1 MKTLKSLILCLIVI
15 LGVSSNALAAPLS
28 QATLDILYVK
38 VTGTS
43 TNSCYNWT
51 DACDLQTALTNSVS
65 GNEIRVASG
74 TYKPTAILT
83 DRTATFRLKS
93 GVAVYGGFAGT
104 ETQLDQR
111 DWEANPTIL
120 SGDLNGDDAENFA
133 NNSDNSYHVVTASG
147 VDATTILDG
156 FTITGGNTNS
166 EGGGMYNKD
175 SSPTLSNLIF
185 TNNKGAVGGGMYNE
199 NGSPILT
206 NITFY
211 RNDADAGGGMFNRN
225 GKPTLTNVT
234 FSENTTNQLGGGMH
248 NEDSSPTL
256 TNVTFSRNK
265 AIDYGGGMCNVAN
278 NGTTNPKLT
287 NVTFFQN
294 EAGKKGGGIVHIAY
308 TGLPNPIAES
318 TIINAIFWG
327 NTNGQIVDNVGDPTT
342 VTNSIVQ
349 DGCPTGVTFTDII
362 TDDPKLDSILA
373 DNGGFSMTHALQAG
387 SPAIDAGN
395 SDPTICPATDQRG
408 YTRPIGAGCDIGAYE
423 FGYTLKVIK
432 VGNGSVAANPDQ
444 AHYSK
449 DQVVTL
455 TATADTGWT
464 FLGWSGDV
472 TGTVNQQSVSL
483 SGNQT
488 ITATFNRA
496 PLANAGADQSVKTM
510 ETVTLDGTGSTDPD
524 GDTPLTCQWAQTA
537 GTSVALDDPTAG
549 TPTFTAPSDPG
560 SLTFSLVVR
569 DSLGLASLVD
579 EVTIAVSYYL
589 IYLPV
594 ILR

>member
-28 QATLDILYVK
+28 QATLDVLYVK
-38 VTGTS
+38 VTGAS

-51 DACDLQTALTNSVS
+51 DACDLQSALTYS
-65 GNEIRVASG
+65 GPDDEIWVASG
-74 TYKPTAILT
+74 TYIPTTILT
-83 DRTATFRLKS
+83 DRSATFRMKS

-104 ETQLDQR
+104 ETQLEER

-120 SGDLNGDDAENFA
+120 SGDIGTAEVDT
-133 NNSDNSYHVVTASG
+133 DNSYHVVTASG

-211 RNDADAGGGMFNRN
+211 RNNADAGGGMFNRN

-294 EAGKKGGGIVHIAY
+294 EAGEKGGGIVHIAY
-308 TGLPNPIAES
+308 TGLPDPIAES

-349 DGCPTGVTFTDII
+349 DGCPTGVTCTDII

-387 SPAIDAGN
+387 SPAIDAG
-395 SDPTICPATDQRG
+395 DQAVCAAILTDQRG
-408 YTRPIGAGCDIGAYE
+408 VSRSIDGDLDGTATCDIGAYE
-423 FGYTLKVIK
+423 WEIK
-432 VGNGSVAANPDQ
+432 
-444 AHYSK
+444 YYM
-449 DQVVTL
+449 
-455 TATADTGWT
+455 
-464 FLGWSGDV
+464 
-472 TGTVNQQSVSL
+472 
-483 SGNQT
+483 
-488 ITATFNRA
+488 
-496 PLANAGADQSVKTM
+496 PLIIK
-510 ETVTLDGTGSTDPD
+510 
-524 GDTPLTCQWAQTA
+524 
-537 GTSVALDDPTAG
+537 
-549 TPTFTAPSDPG
+549 
-560 SLTFSLVVR
+560 
-569 DSLGLASLVD
+569 
-579 EVTIAVSYYL
+579 
-589 IYLPV
+589 
-594 ILR
+594 